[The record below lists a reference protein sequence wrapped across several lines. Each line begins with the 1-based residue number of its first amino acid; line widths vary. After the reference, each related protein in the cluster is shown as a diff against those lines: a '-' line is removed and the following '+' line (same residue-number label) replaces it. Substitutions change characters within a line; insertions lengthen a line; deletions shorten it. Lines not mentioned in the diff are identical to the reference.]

1 MLEKPPLG
9 LFVVG
14 TDTSV
19 GKTYVTCRLAET
31 LRREGR
37 KVGVYKPAE
46 SGWEDPDDPRSDAH
60 RLWEAAGRVGTIDEV
75 CPMRLKTPIAPHL
88 AAAAEG
94 RVWDR
99 RLIRSGLS
107 VWKGRC
113 DIVLVEGAG
122 GLLSPLGDDES
133 VIDLAA
139 EFGYPLLLVGADRVG
154 VVNQVRLTIVAAKS
168 LYPRLPIAGVILC
181 RTTDERDP
189 SRESNAAVLQQRID
203 VPILATIDY
212 RQTDVAWSPKL
223 RELL

>member
-139 EFGYPLLLVGADRVG
+139 EFGYPLLLVGADHVCRSPESSCAGRPTNVTRVARATPRSCSSGSTSRSSRRSITARPTWRG
-154 VVNQVRLTIVAAKS
+154 VRSSASCSDSIVETTRLGS
-168 LYPRLPIAGVILC
+168 L
-181 RTTDERDP
+181 
-189 SRESNAAVLQQRID
+189 S
-203 VPILATIDY
+203 
-212 RQTDVAWSPKL
+212 
-223 RELL
+223 